1 MKLTDPTSFQVLRVI
16 ADGRPQTATN
26 LGEILDQ
33 DARYMSN
40 QLNDLHKTGLVRRVG
55 VAETSRMFEITEKG
69 RIALEY
75 ADKYSHQ
82 RASEFGELVERVLD
96 SRQVGAPKPDLP
108 SSTLYMTPED
118 FQLLQ
123 ELAEE
128 EERSLSE
135 LTERADRGP
144 SIIEAGLNRLEAYK
158 LVNKEDSEK
167 YTLTRFGALARD
179 NQDVYEKSGAEDFS
193 NVVTKELLL
202 EERKN

>member
-40 QLNDLHKTGLVRRVG
+40 QLNDLHKIGLVRRVG

-69 RIALEY
+69 KIALEY

-96 SRQVGAPKPDLP
+96 SREIDTPEADLP
-108 SSTLYMTPED
+108 SSTLYMTTED
-118 FQLLQ
+118 FQLLRG
-123 ELAEE
+123 LSEE
-128 EERSLSE
+128 GERSLSE
-135 LTERADRGP
+135 LTEKVDRGP
-144 SIIEAGLNRLEAYK
+144 AIIEAGLNRLESYK
-158 LVNKEDSEK
+158 LVDNEDSEK

-179 NQDVYEKSGAEDFS
+179 HQDVYEKSGAEEFS
-193 NVVTKELLL
+193 NAVTKELLL